1 MRLYPPAHTISR
13 TAVGEDWIGGV
24 RVPPGALITISPYV
38 THRNPNL
45 WPEPERFDPERFA
58 PGANARRHRFAYLP
72 FGGGPRICIGN
83 NFAMAEAQVILAA
96 IAQRYRIRLAAG
108 REVTPIGK
116 ITLRP
121 RDGVWVTLEPRRAAT
136 A

>member
-1 MRLYPPAHTISR
+1 
-13 TAVGEDWIGGV
+13 
-24 RVPPGALITISPYV
+24 
-38 THRNPNL
+38 
-45 WPEPERFDPERFA
+45 ERFA
-58 PGANARRHRFAYLP
+58 PVASARRHRFAYLP

-96 IAQRYRIRLAAG
+96 IAQRYRIRLAPG

-121 RDGVWVTLEPRRAAT
+121 RGGVGVTLEPRRAA
-136 A
+136 AAGARRHWLHLSLPVCGSRHAHIALAPSRWRRILAGRRAWHSRVALRAP